1 MSESATIERK
11 LPPTERIAVKAKDAA
26 ALMSCSRS
34 TFFAR
39 VKAGI
44 YPKPGP
50 DGTMGCAAL
59 GGARGTRKAL
69 QINSLR
75 NPYHSGCHSTRRAWR
90 GQGALSHGGHTS
102 SIQCPSSMDRI
113 TSCQLPGRHE
123 TIRAREAHSSCAPL
137 TTMGCRPAGQ
147 GVQQEW
153 ASAFQ
158 RQGAH

>member
-1 MSESATIERK
+1 MSEAATIERK

-50 DGTMGCAAL
+50 DGTMECAAL

-90 GQGALSHGGHTS
+90 GQVALSHGGRDASWPVQINS
-102 SIQCPSSMDRI
+102 S
-113 TSCQLPGRHE
+113 L
-123 TIRAREAHSSCAPL
+123 
-137 TTMGCRPAGQ
+137 
-147 GVQQEW
+147 VQ
-153 ASAFQ
+153 
-158 RQGAH
+158 

>member
-1 MSESATIERK
+1 MSEAATIERNPIP
-11 LPPTERIAVKAKDAA
+11 LHERIAVKASEAA

-113 TSCQLPGRHE
+113 TSCQRCCH
-123 TIRAREAHSSCAPL
+123 TRQSRASLQTH
-137 TTMGCRPAGQ
+137 
-147 GVQQEW
+147 
-153 ASAFQ
+153 AFQ
-158 RQGAH
+158 PERAVWQHRERSSL